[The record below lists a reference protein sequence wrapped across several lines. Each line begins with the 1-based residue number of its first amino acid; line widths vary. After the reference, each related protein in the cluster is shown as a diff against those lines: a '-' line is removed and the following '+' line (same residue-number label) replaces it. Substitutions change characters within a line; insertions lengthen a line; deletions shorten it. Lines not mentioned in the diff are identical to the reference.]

1 MTKSAG
7 KFPVADGTRGL
18 SLRTALVSTVATA
31 FIMGLASSAD
41 AYYPRRAR
49 YFSQGGWY
57 GDFYPHYP
65 RYPQRFRAT
74 SRGGGGAQERA
85 EPKKDAGFGDLP
97 KGPLQLIVNIS
108 TQKVTLYS
116 NGVRVAQG
124 PVSTGV
130 PGHPTPRGVFSI
142 IEKDRY
148 HHSNIYSGAPMPFM
162 QRITWSGV
170 AIHEGVLPGHPASH
184 GCIRTSHDFA
194 QKLWP
199 ITKLGVR
206 FIVTRHDVEPAD
218 FEHPKLFAPKQ
229 KPADRIAQN
238 ESGAV
243 GTFALIKLAQAPA
256 QSQSDAAGLPGGK
269 SDTSE
274 SAAEAIEQAKP
285 AEDVKRSQ
293 DDTTVEIRDER
304 LNTTGT
310 IEAPQPVST
319 PSIPTELRKSV
330 DVPAEQ
336 TAEVAPAAAAPLA
349 PAADEIAKP
358 APTVDPAKPMA
369 PWRKSA
375 DQPVKRV
382 GQVAVFVSRKEKK
395 IFVRQGM
402 VPMFE
407 MPIAIEAP
415 DTPLGTHVF
424 TALGMTD
431 DGAMRWNVMTIPTD
445 GSILESEGRRRF
457 REPPKIIYSSKPPS
471 TAAQALNRIQ
481 FPQEALDRISELLTP
496 GSSLV
501 ISDEG
506 LGRETG
512 RGTEFI
518 VLLRE

>member
-1 MTKSAG
+1 M
-7 KFPVADGTRGL
+7 
-18 SLRTALVSTVATA
+18 
-31 FIMGLASSAD
+31 
-41 AYYPRRAR
+41 
-49 YFSQGGWY
+49 
-57 GDFYPHYP
+57 
-65 RYPQRFRAT
+65 
-74 SRGGGGAQERA
+74 
-85 EPKKDAGFGDLP
+85 
-97 KGPLQLIVNIS
+97 
-108 TQKVTLYS
+108 
-116 NGVRVAQG
+116 
-124 PVSTGV
+124 
-130 PGHPTPRGVFSI
+130 
-142 IEKDRY
+142 
-148 HHSNIYSGAPMPFM
+148 
-162 QRITWSGV
+162 
-170 AIHEGVLPGHPASH
+170 
-184 GCIRTSHDFA
+184 
-194 QKLWP
+194 
-199 ITKLGVR
+199 
-206 FIVTRHDVEPAD
+206 
-218 FEHPKLFAPKQ
+218 PKQ

-238 ESGAV
+238 DPDAER
-243 GTFALIKLAQAPA
+243 TFAGIKLAQAPA
-256 QSQSDAAGLPGGK
+256 QSQTDAAVLPGGK

-274 SAAEAIEQAKP
+274 GAVEEIETVKSAEEI
-285 AEDVKRSQ
+285 KRSQ
-293 DDTTVEIRDER
+293 DATAVEIHDER

-310 IEAPQPVST
+310 IEAPQPVAA

-336 TAEVAPAAAAPLA
+336 AAEAAPAAAAA
-349 PAADEIAKP
+349 PMAPVADDLAKP
-358 APTVDPAKPMA
+358 APTVDPAKPMV

-375 DQPVKRV
+375 DQLVKRT

-402 VPMFE
+402 TPMFD

-431 DGAMRWNVMTIPTD
+431 DGAGMRWNLMTIPTD

-471 TAAQALNRIQ
+471 TAAQALTRIQ
-481 FPQEALDRISELLTP
+481 FPQEAVERISELLIP